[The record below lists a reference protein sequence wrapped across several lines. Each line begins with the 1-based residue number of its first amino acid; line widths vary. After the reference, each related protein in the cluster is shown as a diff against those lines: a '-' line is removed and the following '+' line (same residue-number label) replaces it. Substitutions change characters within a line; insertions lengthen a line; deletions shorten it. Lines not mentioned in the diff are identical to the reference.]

1 MHRETF
7 ALGDGIYLLNHSV
20 GRPPRSA
27 EGAARSGFFEP
38 WKTGAADPW
47 EAWFAQVDRYRA
59 AVAALLN
66 GNADNVCPQA
76 NLSSALTKIV
86 HALPRRVGRDMIV
99 YTEADF
105 PSMGFVLAMA
115 GREGFRLRRIP
126 DTADFGTLDCWE
138 SMLDND
144 CCLVFVTHVHSNTS
158 RQVPVTDI
166 CRLALDRGI
175 MSVVDIA
182 QSAGIVPIDVNRW
195 GADFV
200 IGSCVKFLCG
210 GPGAG
215 FLWVNDRILHECRP
229 TDVGWFSH
237 ADPFE
242 FDIHEFRYA
251 DSALRFWGGTP
262 AVLPY
267 AVAANSLETLLD
279 IGIERIRAHSLELTQ
294 AIIDS
299 VPRKCLYTPARP
311 VSRGGT
317 VVLDFGERQSDAA
330 SALTDAGVHFDV
342 RRTGMRL
349 SPHIYTSRD
358 EIEQVV
364 SCLAPF
370 ARAAV

>member
-1 MHRETF
+1 MYREEF

-20 GRPPRSA
+20 GRPPRAA
-27 EGAARSGFFEP
+27 ETAARSGFFEP
-38 WKTGAADPW
+38 WKTGAAEPW
-47 EAWFAQVDRYRA
+47 EAWFAQVDRFRA
-59 AVAALLN
+59 AVATLLD
-66 GNADNVCPQA
+66 GNVDSVCPQA

-86 HALPRRVGRDMIV
+86 HALPRHAGRDTIV

-105 PSMGFVLAMA
+105 PSMGFVLVMA
-115 GREGFRLRRIP
+115 GREGFRLRCIP

-138 SMLDND
+138 SALDDD
-144 CCLVFVTHVHSNTS
+144 CCLAFITHVHSNTS
-158 RQVPVTDI
+158 RQVKVSDI
-166 CRLALDRGI
+166 CRLAHDRGAV
-175 MSVVDIA
+175 SVVDVA

-195 GADFV
+195 DADFV

-215 FLWVNDRILHECRP
+215 FLWANDRIFHECRP

-251 DSALRFWGGTP
+251 ENALRFWGGTP

-294 AIIDS
+294 ALIDN
-299 VPRKCLYTPARP
+299 VPRICLFTPARP
-311 VSRGGT
+311 ASRGGT
-317 VVLDFGERQSDAA
+317 VVLDFGDRQSDAA

-358 EIEQVV
+358 EIERVV

>member
-7 ALGDGIYLLNHSV
+7 ALGEGIYLLNHSV

-27 EGAARSGFFEP
+27 ETAAHSGFFEP
-38 WKTGAADPW
+38 WQTGAVEPW
-47 EAWFAQVDRYRA
+47 PAWFAEVDRFRT
-59 AVAALLN
+59 AVARLL
-66 GNADNVCPQA
+66 GSAADNVCPQA

-86 HALPRRVGRDMIV
+86 HSLPRRAGRDTIV

-105 PSMGFVLAMA
+105 PSMGFVFAIA
-115 GREGFRLRRIP
+115 GRAGFRLRCIP
-126 DTADFGTLDCWE
+126 DTADFGTLDCWQAA
-138 SMLDND
+138 LDDD
-144 CCLVFVTHVHSNTS
+144 CCLVLVTHVHSNTS
-158 RQVPVTDI
+158 RRVPVADI
-166 CRLALDRGI
+166 CRLAQDRGI

-182 QSAGIVPIDVNRW
+182 QSAGIVPIDVRRW
-195 GADFV
+195 DADFV

-215 FLWVNDRILHECRP
+215 FLWVNDRVLHECRP

-242 FDIHEFRYA
+242 FDIHQFRYA
-251 DSALRFWGGTP
+251 ESALRFWGGTP

-267 AVAANSLETLLD
+267 AVAANSLETMLG

-311 VSRGGT
+311 ASRGGT
-317 VVLDFGERQSDAA
+317 VVLDFGAQQSAAA
-330 SALTDAGVHFDV
+330 SALNDAGVHFDV

-349 SPHIYTSRD
+349 SPHIYTSKE
-358 EIEQVV
+358 EIETVV

-370 ARAAV
+370 AGAAV